1 MAVSSEWLLL
11 DDEAEA
17 DDLVRDR
24 EGLGWRLVRRQTWP
38 DGSVAVEM
46 RLPRNSQCHRSP

>member
-38 DGSVAVEM
+38 DGSVAV
-46 RLPRNSQCHRSP
+46 